1 MTNKKR
7 PQELH
12 HSVLFL
18 DGESKV
24 EPILQLREQEKPII
38 ELGQLGRRSK
48 IGKYFVGIDSFEGF
62 SKPKTF
68 KPALF
73 RKIIKIFYS
82 RMATKYRKDYSICEC
97 IPSYTSNEYKLLE
110 DSIWTANQL
119 ALLFEQP
126 EVYKN
131 IIDHDPTLN
140 NTFQPTMLKVDQ
152 CQIC

>member
-1 MTNKKR
+1 MAKKKR

-12 HSVLFL
+12 PGVLFL
-18 DGESKV
+18 DGKSQ
-24 EPILQLREQEKPII
+24 PQLIRQLRSQEKPLI
-38 ELGQLGRRSK
+38 ELGKLGRRSK
-48 IGKYFVGIDSFEGF
+48 IGKYFVGIDSSEGF

-68 KPALF
+68 KPELF

-82 RMATKYRKDYSICEC
+82 RMATKYRKDYSICEY

-126 EVYKN
+126 EIYKN

-140 NTFQPTMLKVDQ
+140 NTFQPSMLKVDQ
-152 CQIC
+152 CQIS